1 MQTIELLDLP
11 TIRFAHCYEASQYWN
26 QFATHADIFEISYIF
41 DGMLTYQCEGETIV
55 ANAGDILCFPRDEES
70 AVRAEGYHCHHTFAF
85 TARWERR
92 EDAQGLYLPRVIRHC
107 AETEEIAR
115 MIDEII
121 FSGCMYDRSVTKN
134 ASYVLGILCKIDAI
148 ARRTDAIAI
157 PERSLLAEK
166 AKKYIQAQ
174 ITKPITQNEVA
185 HYLGVSCGYLC
196 GVFKKNEGISLIK
209 YVNTI
214 KLKGV
219 YALMKKEGFKLYEAS
234 AAYGYTD
241 PNYVSALYKRMFG
254 QNITDG

>member
-11 TIRFAHCYEASQYWN
+11 TIRFAHCYEAPRYQN
-26 QFATHADIFEISYIF
+26 HFAPCANVFEITYIF
-41 DGMLTYQCEGETIV
+41 DGTLTYQCKEETV
-55 ANAGDILCFPRDEES
+55 VVGTGDLICFPRDEES
-70 AVRAEGYHCHHTFAF
+70 AVWADGYHCHHTFAF

-92 EDAQGLYLPRVIRHC
+92 EDAQGLYLPHVIRHC
-107 AETEEIAR
+107 TETEEVAR

-121 FSGCMYDRSVTKN
+121 FSGRMYDRSVTKN
-134 ASYVLGILCKIDAI
+134 ASCVLNILCKIDAI
-148 ARRTDAIAI
+148 ARRTDAIAD
-157 PERSLLAEK
+157 PERSLIAEK
-166 AKKYIQAQ
+166 AKKYIHAH
-174 ITKPITQNEVA
+174 ITGPITQNEVA
-185 HYLGVSCGYLC
+185 EHLGVSSGYLC
-196 GVFKKNEGISLIK
+196 SVFKKSEGMSLIK

-219 YALMKKEGFKLYEAS
+219 YAMMKKEGFKLYEAS